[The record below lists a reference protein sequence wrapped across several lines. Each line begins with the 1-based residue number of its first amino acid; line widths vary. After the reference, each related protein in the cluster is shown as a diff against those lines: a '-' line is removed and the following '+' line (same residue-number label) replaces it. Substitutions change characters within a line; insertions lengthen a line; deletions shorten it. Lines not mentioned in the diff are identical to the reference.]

1 MKKLHLLLLLVI
13 IPAVAAG
20 LAVLTFAW
28 WALQPANASTQDT
41 QRFTIAPGTP
51 VLTIGK
57 NLKEEGL
64 IRSEWA
70 FRFVVWQQK
79 LQNKIQA
86 GSFELSPRS
95 TPSEIALGLT
105 QGTEDV
111 WVTIREGLRAT
122 EIGEQLDQEL
132 ENFDSKSP
140 EFAETCLENEGFLF
154 PETYLVPREFTTTS
168 MCNYLRS
175 QFDLVMTDEWASA
188 IEKSGYTER
197 QIVTLASIIEREARD
212 AVDMKMVSGILHN
225 RLDIG
230 MPLQVDATLQYIK
243 GYDATRKTWWA
254 PPLAADKDLNSA
266 YNTYK
271 NAGLPPGPISNPG
284 KNALEAAIFPTEN
297 EYFYYISNSDG
308 SNMHYAVTYEE
319 HMRNIDLYLR

>member
-1 MKKLHLLLLLVI
+1 MKKLHLLLLVVI
-13 IPAVAAG
+13 VPAIAVG

-28 WALQPANASTQDT
+28 WALQPADSAATET
-41 QRFTIAPGTP
+41 KRITVTPGSSVTA
-51 VLTIGK
+51 IG
-57 NLKEEGL
+57 NQLKEEGV
-64 IRSEWA
+64 IRSPLA

-86 GSFELSPRS
+86 GSFELSPS
-95 TPSEIALGLT
+95 ATPGEVAQALT

-132 ENFDSKSP
+132 ENFDSSSSD
-140 EFAETCLENEGFLF
+140 FAETCLENEGYLF
-154 PETYLVPREFTTTS
+154 PETYLVPREFTTRA

-175 QFDLVMTDEWASA
+175 QFDLVLTEEWQTA
-188 IEKSGYTER
+188 IESSGYTER
-197 QIVTLASIIEREARD
+197 QLVTLASIIEREARD
-212 AVDMKMVSGILHN
+212 ADDMKMVAGILHN
-225 RLDIG
+225 RLEIG

-243 GYDATRKTWWA
+243 GYDQARQTWWS
-254 PPLAADKDLNSA
+254 PPLAVDKELNSP
-266 YNTYK
+266 YNTYQ

-284 KNALEAAIFPTEN
+284 RNALKAAIFPTEN

-308 SNMHYAVTYEE
+308 SEMHYAVTYEQ
-319 HMRNIDLYLR
+319 HQRNIDLYLR

>member
-1 MKKLHLLLLLVI
+1 MKKLHLLILLVI
-13 IPAVAAG
+13 VPAIAAG

-28 WALQPANASTQDT
+28 WALQPVSAQTQDT
-41 QRFTIAPGTP
+41 QKFTVAPGTP
-51 VLTIGK
+51 VLVIGR
-57 NLKEEGL
+57 NLEEKGL
-64 IRSEWA
+64 VRSALA
-70 FRFVVWQQK
+70 FRFVVWQQN

-86 GSFELSPRS
+86 GSFELSPS
-95 TPSEIALGLT
+95 SSPSEIALGLT

-111 WVTIREGLRAT
+111 WVTIREGLRAA
-122 EIGEQLDQEL
+122 EIGEQLDEQL

-140 EFAETCLENEGFLF
+140 EFTEICLENEGFLF
-154 PETYLVPREFTTTS
+154 PETYLVPREFTTRS
-168 MCNYLRS
+168 MCNFLQA
-175 QFDLVMTDEWASA
+175 QFDLVMTPEWEAA
-188 IEKSGYTER
+188 IEESGYTER

-212 AVDMKMVSGILHN
+212 AQDMKMVSGILHN
-225 RLDIG
+225 RLDVG

-243 GYDATRKTWWA
+243 GYDATRKTWWT
-254 PPLAADKDLNSA
+254 PPLAADKELNSA

-308 SNMHYAVTYEE
+308 SNMHYAVTYDE
-319 HMRNIDLYLR
+319 HLRNIDLYLR